1 VSDTMTIDR
10 IRKVKAEAEAMNG
23 FPGTGAMIR
32 LADTAIALDTEC
44 VKAKNYMVELSE
56 GLGER
61 DKRIAELCTEAE
73 TLSNRVEAKRLMHED
88 CERQCAELEA
98 AMIELKKI
106 NSESAENFI
115 KQLNDIET
123 LEAERDRLRQ
133 QACPLKPCDYY
144 NAALA
149 EVER

>member
-1 VSDTMTIDR
+1 MSDTMTIDR

-61 DKRIAELCTEAE
+61 DKRIAFLEEAQEGCHKHVDELEE
-73 TLSNRVEAKRLMHED
+73 TLAFHDMTWEQAGDTIN
-88 CERQCAELEA
+88 
-98 AMIELKKI
+98 ELK
-106 NSESAENFI
+106 AEN
-115 KQLNDIET
+115 
-123 LEAERDRLRQ
+123 ARLRDAMQ
-133 QACPLKPCDYY
+133 DLIDSLGVNPPTYGECALDNCI
-144 NAALA
+144 AALKG
-149 EVER
+149 EQE

>member
-98 AMIELKKI
+98 
-106 NSESAENFI
+106 EN
-115 KQLNDIET
+115 
-123 LEAERDRLRQ
+123 ARLRDAMQ
-133 QACPLKPCDYY
+133 DLIDSLGVNPPTYGECALDNCI
-144 NAALA
+144 AALKG
-149 EVER
+149 EQE